1 MGRAGG
7 DLSVRLESDPK
18 TPGLPRNR
26 LREEVT
32 LRTRPISVA
41 ALLVTLA
48 LPAAAPAAE
57 LDAHLAPLRPMVGK
71 TWRGVF
77 PKSTPEKPVVDI
89 SRFEAALN
97 GQAVRNLHSINDGEY
112 GGESLMIWDKEKQ
125 ATSRP
130 AASTPPAP
138 SIRRRAVS
146 RPTRSSR
153 ATETASPRC
162 ARRSAFSRM
171 EGSTSTRST

>member
-57 LDAHLAPLRPMVGK
+57 LDAHLAPLRSMVGK
-71 TWRGVF
+71 TWRRVV
-77 PKSTPEKPVVDI
+77 PQPTPEKPVLGI
-89 SRFEAALN
+89 SRFEDPLN
-97 GQAVRNLHSINDGEY
+97 GQALRQLHSLHDG
-112 GGESLMIWDKEKQ
+112 
-125 ATSRP
+125 
-130 AASTPPAP
+130 
-138 SIRRRAVS
+138 
-146 RPTRSSR
+146 
-153 ATETASPRC
+153 
-162 ARRSAFSRM
+162 
-171 EGSTSTRST
+171 